1 MIQAIGLTSV
11 PRRRE
16 RPRVD
21 DLTFEARPSHVTALV
36 GPKGAGKTTAL
47 RLILRLDSG
56 RGVALL
62 RGRPLHQVPHPVRE
76 VGVLLGDV
84 PGHPARSARGHL
96 RMLAA
101 VAGVPPERADD
112 LLDLVG
118 LSGLAHEPLGSFSLG
133 MDRRLGVAAA
143 LLGDPHTL
151 VLDEPSHGLSPRE
164 AGWLHGLLRE
174 YADQGGAVLTT
185 GRDPREAT
193 RVADRVVTV
202 DEGRLVADQDAAEYA
217 YARLRPRVTVTSPHA
232 ERLAAL
238 LTREARGSQSAEAG
252 NGTHETP
259 EVVREG
265 GARLSVYGSSCAAVG
280 ETAYRNGIVVHRL
293 ADEAAD
299 VGATLETP
307 LARADGRGTGGTGGA
322 AGAGQARGTGETRGA
337 RGTEGVT
344 RTGATPAAEV
354 STATAQQAEAS
365 PPRLP
370 AIPRPG
376 PTAPFRYELH
386 RMFGVGITWY
396 AMGAALLLALLMA
409 VALVAMDSD
418 AYAHQSG
425 HALPLLAGW
434 PPGPAFFLPPAA
446 VAAGLLG
453 ALAYGHEFT
462 YPALAPAH
470 TPVPRRPGLFVAK
483 VAVSG
488 ATAVVLVAVTA
499 AVNALALSMLFGT
512 SALAIPASAPAPADQ
527 GLSLFAVTV
536 GCAWAGLVAAGIFR
550 STLLGLAAVLAVPML
565 MAPAVRELFSG
576 ASGRAFEGFP
586 SRLEPA
592 YFASW
597 PSAIERWAPA
607 GWRLLTQPVGQAA
620 VLSAFVILCGYLL
633 VGFRGRGRQ
642 GPAPAPKPQKRSN
655 TAP

>member
-21 DLTFEARPSHVTALV
+21 DLTFEARPGHVTTLL

-62 RGRPLHQVPHPVRE
+62 RGRPLHHVPHPVRE
-76 VGVLLGDV
+76 VGVVLGDV

-96 RMLAA
+96 RMLTA

-164 AGWLHGLLRE
+164 ASWLHGLLRE
-174 YADQGGAVLTT
+174 YADQGGAVLIT

-193 RVADRVVTV
+193 RSADRVVTI
-202 DEGRLVADQDAAEYA
+202 DGGRLVADQDAAEYA
-217 YARLRPRVTVTSPHA
+217 RARLRPRVAVTSPHA
-232 ERLAAL
+232 ERLASL
-238 LTREARGSQSAEAG
+238 LTRQVRGPQSAEAG
-252 NGTHETP
+252 NGTHETL

-293 ADEAAD
+293 ADETAD
-299 VGATLETP
+299 VGATLDTP
-307 LARADGRGTGGTGGA
+307 LARADGRGAAGA
-322 AGAGQARGTGETRGA
+322 AGGVHGTGETRRSRGA
-337 RGTEGVT
+337 DGVAPTGTS
-344 RTGATPAAEV
+344 PAVAV
-354 STATAQQAEAS
+354 STTTAQQAEAS

-386 RMFGVGITWY
+386 RMFGVRITWY
-396 AMGAALLLALLMA
+396 AMGAAVVLAFLMA
-409 VALVAMDSD
+409 LAMVTMDSD
-418 AYAHQSG
+418 AYAPKSG

-446 VAAGLLG
+446 AVAGLLG
-453 ALAYGHEFT
+453 ALAYGQEFA

-470 TPVPRRPGLFVAK
+470 VPVPRRPGLFVAK
-483 VAVSG
+483 IAVSG
-488 ATAVVLVAVTA
+488 ATAVVLAAVTA
-499 AVNALALSMLFGT
+499 VVNALVLSVLFGT
-512 SALAIPASAPAPADQ
+512 SVLAIPASAPAPADQ
-527 GLSLFAVTV
+527 TLSLLAVTV
-536 GCAWAGLVAAGIFR
+536 GCAWAGLVAAGLFR
-550 STLLGLAAVLAVPML
+550 STVLGLAAVLAVPML

-576 ASGRAFEGFP
+576 ASGHAFEGFP
-586 SRLEPA
+586 SRLGPA
-592 YFASW
+592 SLASW

-607 GWRLLTQPVGQAA
+607 GWRLLTQPVGQAT

-642 GPAPAPKPQKRSN
+642 GPAPMSKPQKRSN